1 MSEEYEWVC
10 EKCGLVYFKDVGVCN
25 GSYEDGVC
33 RGRLRKRRRRNQN
46 EQRKN

>member
-33 RGRLRKRRRRNQN
+33 RGKLRKRRKRNH
-46 EQRKN
+46 ERVP